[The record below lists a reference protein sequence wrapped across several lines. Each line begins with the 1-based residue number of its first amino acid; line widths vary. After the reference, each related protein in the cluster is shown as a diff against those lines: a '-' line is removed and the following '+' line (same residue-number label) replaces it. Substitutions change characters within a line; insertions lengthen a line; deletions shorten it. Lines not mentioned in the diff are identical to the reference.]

1 VSIQEPS
8 FPGGEAA
15 MRSIWQDIDEVQT
28 WSRIFLAIFVLLGL
42 IPFFR
47 RSYSRLLDY
56 LNARRR
62 LRTPS
67 LAALTAELEVAPADP
82 SHLNDIEY
90 IVFAHLAQAGKKG
103 ASLRAMA
110 QSLHMESSLIAK
122 ALQSLYQRGYV
133 AIVPGFTLVRRFA
146 LSQKGEALAL
156 EKGLASPM
164 RR

>member
-1 VSIQEPS
+1 MCTQDPFV
-8 FPGGEAA
+8 PGGEAA
-15 MRSIWQDIDEVQT
+15 MRSIWQEIDEVQT
-28 WSRIFLAIFVLLGL
+28 WSRIFLAIFVLVGL

-47 RSYSRLLDY
+47 RTCSRLLDY

-67 LAALTAELEVAPADP
+67 LAALIAELEVAPAGP

-110 QSLHMESSLIAK
+110 QTLHMESSLIAK
-122 ALQSLYQRGYV
+122 ALQSLYQRGYLALSPGI
-133 AIVPGFTLVRRFA
+133 AIVRRFA
-146 LSQKGEALAL
+146 LSKKGEALAL

-164 RR
+164 RT